1 MKLKAFIG
9 SSYEN
14 LNVAKAIKR
23 AIEKE
28 VDCTVW
34 ADESF
39 FRLSKTALDTL
50 AAKVGEFD
58 AGIFV
63 FGEDDTVTS
72 RGTDYSATRDN
83 VIFEHGLFC
92 GRLGPERTFRNSGE
106 ECEIKVAK

>member
-9 SSYEN
+9 SSSEN

-39 FRLSKTALDTL
+39 FRLSETALDTL
-50 AAKVGEFD
+50 AARVGEFD

-72 RGTDYSATRDN
+72 RGTDYSATRAN
-83 VIFEHGLFC
+83 VIFEHGFSSR
-92 GRLGPERTFRNSGE
+92 RLGPARTFIILAQN
-106 ECEIKVAK
+106 